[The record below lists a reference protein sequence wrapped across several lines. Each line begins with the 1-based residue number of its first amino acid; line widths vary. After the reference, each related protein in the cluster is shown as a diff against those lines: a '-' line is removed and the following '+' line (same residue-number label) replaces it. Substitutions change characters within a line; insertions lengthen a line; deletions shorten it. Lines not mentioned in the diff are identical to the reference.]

1 MRNNMNWIKKYY
13 PTLSISI
20 LILAFLELGARFIF
34 SEIPRY
40 NGGYTD
46 EILGQIYGKEKIED
60 YKIVRREQSLR
71 WQYYPFV
78 EYKETPRS
86 GKYVSVSSENTR
98 CNSNGNNQC
107 EIANGKGVIW
117 IFGGSTV
124 FGYGVKN
131 DETIPAYINKI
142 FPDYTVVNMGHGSYY
157 STSER
162 ILFNEKLSEGL
173 VPEIAVF
180 VDGLNDFYYFNIPN
194 ISGASK
200 KIRKYLNRT
209 SSGINLDFKFLNKS
223 YFWMYLHSSLK
234 PKLKKIISDPEGNGS
249 SSLAQ
254 PDSILL
260 KVIDRLR
267 FNFLARQ
274 SIGDI
279 NGVKVLNVL
288 QPVPGY
294 GIGHKTSKV
303 PTHLLRL
310 EGHVNS
316 ARGYQLI
323 EEEKFNLSVSYLDLS
338 SLSIDEPMYIDTVHY
353 SPEFNK
359 QIAERI
365 SDMINNSFIEK

>member
-1 MRNNMNWIKKYY
+1 MRNIMNWIKKYY
-13 PTLSISI
+13 PTIAISI
-20 LILAFLELGARFIF
+20 LILTLLEIGARLIF

-46 EILGQIYGKEKIED
+46 EILGQIYGKENIED
-60 YKIVRREQSLR
+60 YKIVHKEQSVR
-71 WQYYPFV
+71 WQYHPFV
-78 EYKETPRS
+78 EYKEAPRS

-117 IFGGSTV
+117 VFGGSTV

-131 DETIPAYINKI
+131 DETIPAHINKI
-142 FPDYTVVNMGHGSYY
+142 FPDYTVVNMGHASYY

-173 VPEIAVF
+173 APEIAVF
-180 VDGLNDFYYFNIPN
+180 VDGLNDFYYFDIPN

-200 KIRKYLNRT
+200 KIRRRFNRA
-209 SSGINLDFKFLNKS
+209 SSAISLDFKFLNKS
-223 YFWMYLHSSLK
+223 YFWMYLDSKLK
-234 PKLKKIISDPEGNGS
+234 PQLKKIINDPEDNKPGS
-249 SSLAQ
+249 LVQ

-260 KVIDRLR
+260 KVINRLR

-274 SIGDI
+274 NIGDI

-294 GIGHKTSKV
+294 GIGHTTSKV
-303 PTHLLRL
+303 PAHLLQL

-323 EEEKFNLSVSYLDLS
+323 EKEEFSLSIPYLDLS
-338 SLSIDEPMYIDTVHY
+338 TLSIDAPMYIDTVHY

-359 QIAERI
+359 EIAKRI
-365 SDMINNSFIEK
+365 SDMIDNSFIKK